1 MLQLQ
6 QPKLELYRAKSNLQ
20 GSYTIP
26 KEYEETYK
34 RLRSQ
39 LHYLHLPIGVGMCEM
54 YKECYETPDSF
65 LTKLNYPSMRQSTC
79 LAICLT
85 HT

>member
-34 RLRSQ
+34 MFRQ
-39 LHYLHLPIGVGMCEM
+39 QMHYLHYPIGVGICEM
-54 YKECYETPDSF
+54 YKECFGTPDSF
-65 LTKLNYPSMRQSTC
+65 LNTNDTR
-79 LAICLT
+79 
-85 HT
+85 